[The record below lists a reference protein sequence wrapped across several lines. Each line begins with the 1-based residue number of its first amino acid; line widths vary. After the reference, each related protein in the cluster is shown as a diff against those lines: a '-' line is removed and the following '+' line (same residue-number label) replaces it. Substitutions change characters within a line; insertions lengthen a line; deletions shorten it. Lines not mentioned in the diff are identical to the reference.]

1 MAKLLFR
8 ALLMALSNEI
18 GVCENPIPKIRK
30 VNIFKIYLSFYLIYF
45 FTTEVTEKLL
55 EFTVFSVKF
64 FVSLCLDL

>member
-1 MAKLLFR
+1 
-8 ALLMALSNEI
+8 
-18 GVCENPIPKIRK
+18 
-30 VNIFKIYLSFYLIYF
+30 VNIFKNLSFILFDLF

>member
-18 GVCENPIPKIRK
+18 GVCENPIQKIRK
-30 VNIFKIYLSFYLIYF
+30 VNIFKNLSFILFDLF